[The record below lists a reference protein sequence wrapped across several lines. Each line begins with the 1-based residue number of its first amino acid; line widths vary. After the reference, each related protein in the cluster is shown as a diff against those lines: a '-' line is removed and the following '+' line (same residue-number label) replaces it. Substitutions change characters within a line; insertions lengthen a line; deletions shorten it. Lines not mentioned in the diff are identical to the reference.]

1 MSISGRI
8 MRPKAMNSDELSRLI
23 LSHYGGGTS
32 ATGISVTSD
41 SAMRA
46 MAVHSCVKILA
57 NSIAQLPCHLM
68 EDVGGVKNKAF
79 DHYLYP
85 ILHDQ
90 PNEWMT
96 APEFWGMVIA
106 CLELRGNFFALK
118 SGFPERPIKE
128 LIPLAI
134 GAVEE
139 VIQTPDY
146 GLFYKVRRPNS
157 NQNVSNLNG
166 GIGQTASTTV
176 DTIPGDRIMHIR
188 GLVLNGFMGLN
199 PIQYARESIGLALA
213 TEKHGAKLFA
223 HGTMLGG
230 ILKWDKHFSSD
241 AKAKAVIASF
251 NEVYSSVEN
260 AHKTAL
266 LEDGLTWEKMQ
277 MTSEDSQ
284 FMEARKFQ
292 KKEIVDLFFGMPLSM
307 LQSGE
312 KVATFASAEQ
322 FSLQYV
328 TYAIVPRLVNIEK
341 AIRRDLLTP
350 DERKTLFVK
359 FSVGGLQRADMGTRF
374 SAYQTAINTEIMNPN
389 EARDLEDMNPYD
401 GGDEYRTRTST
412 VKEEKKEKPSEN
424 EEDEEES
431 PKRKRRKE

>member
-8 MRPKAMNSDELSRLI
+8 MRPKAMTSDELSRLI
-23 LSHYGGGTS
+23 TSTYGGGTS

-57 NSIAQLPCHLM
+57 NSVAQLPCHLM
-68 EDVGGVKNKAF
+68 EEVNGIKNKAI

-118 SGFPERPIKE
+118 SGLPGRPIRE

-139 VIQTPDY
+139 VIQTPNY
-146 GLFYKVRRPNS
+146 GLFYKVRRPS
-157 NQNVSNLNG
+157 GDQNAPNG
-166 GIGQTASTTV
+166 ATGQTVSTTV
-176 DTIPGDRIMHIR
+176 DVIPGDRIMHIR

-230 ILKWDKHFSSD
+230 ILKWDKHFSTNE
-241 AKAKAVIASF
+241 KAKTVIESF

-266 LEDGLTWEKMQ
+266 LEDGMGWEKMQ

-292 KKEIVDLFFGMPLSM
+292 KKEIVDLLFGMPLSM

-312 KVATFASAEQ
+312 KTATFASAEQ
-322 FSLQYV
+322 FALQYV
-328 TYAIVPRLVNIEK
+328 SYALTPLIVNIEK
-341 AIRRDLLTP
+341 AVRRDLLT
-350 DERKTLFVK
+350 DEEKKRYYAK
-359 FSVGGLQRADMGTRF
+359 FSVGGLLRGDMKARF
-374 SAYQTAINTEIMNPN
+374 EAYQIAINTEILNPN
-389 EARDLEDMNPYD
+389 TCRDWEDLNAYE
-401 GGDEYRTRTST
+401 GGDEYRVRTST
-412 VKEEKKEKPSEN
+412 IKQDSQPEKDTED
-424 EEDEEES
+424 EEDEES
-431 PKRKRRKE
+431 PKKTRRKKE

>member
-1 MSISGRI
+1 MGIFDK
-8 MRPKAMNSDELSRLI
+8 MRPQAMNTDELSRLI
-23 LSHYGGGTS
+23 LSTYGGGAT
-32 ATGISVTSD
+32 ATGISVTTD
-41 SAMRA
+41 SAMQA

-57 NSIAQLPCHLM
+57 NSVAQLPCHLM
-68 EDVGGVKNKAF
+68 EDSNGIKNKAS
-79 DHYLYP
+79 DHYLYSL
-85 ILHDQ
+85 LHDQ

-96 APEFWGMVIA
+96 APEFWGMVVA
-106 CLELRGNFFALK
+106 CLQLKGNFFALK
-118 SGFPERPIKE
+118 SGIPGRPIKE
-128 LIPLAI
+128 LIPLPI
-134 GAVEE
+134 SAVEE
-139 VIQTPDY
+139 VIQTSGY
-146 GLFYKVRRPNS
+146 GLFYKVRRPS
-157 NQNVSNLNG
+157 GDQTAPNG
-166 GIGQTASTTV
+166 AIGQTVSTTV
-176 DTIPGDRIMHIR
+176 DIIPGDRIMHIR
-188 GLVLNGFMGLN
+188 GLILNGYMGLN
-199 PIQYARESIGLALA
+199 PIAYARESIGLALA

-241 AKAKAVIASF
+241 AKAKAVIESF

-328 TYAIVPRLVNIEK
+328 TYALTPLLVNIEK
-341 AIRRDLLTP
+341 AIRRDLLT
-350 DERKTLFVK
+350 DEEKKKYYAK
-359 FSVGGLQRADMGTRF
+359 FSVGGLLRGDMKARF
-374 SAYQTAINTEIMNPN
+374 EAYQIGINTEILNPN
-389 EARDLEDMNPYD
+389 TCRDWEDLNAYE
-401 GGDEYRTRTST
+401 GGNEYRTRTST
-412 VKEEKKEKPSEN
+412 IKEDKKSKVP
-424 EEDEEES
+424 EEDEEDEDS
-431 PKRKRRKE
+431 PKKTRRKKE

>member
-1 MSISGRI
+1 
-8 MRPKAMNSDELSRLI
+8 MNSDELSRLI
-23 LSHYGGGTS
+23 LSTYGGGTS
-32 ATGISVTSD
+32 ATGISITSD

-57 NSIAQLPCHLM
+57 NSVAQLPCHLM
-68 EDVGGVKNKAF
+68 EDIGGVKNKAL

-118 SGFPERPIKE
+118 SGLSGRPIRE
-128 LIPLAI
+128 IIPFPI
-134 GAVEE
+134 GLVEE
-139 VIQTPDY
+139 VIQTPNY
-146 GLFYKVRRPNS
+146 GLFYKVRRPNADQS
-157 NQNVSNLNG
+157 SSDG
-166 GIGQTASTTV
+166 RIGLTTSTTV

-199 PIQYARESIGLALA
+199 PIAYARESIGLALA
-213 TEKHGAKLFA
+213 TEKHGTKLFA

-230 ILKWDKHFSSD
+230 VLKWDKHFSD
-241 AKAKAVIASF
+241 DTKAKKFVESF

-266 LEDGLTWEKMQ
+266 LEDGVTWEKMQ

-292 KKEIVDLFFGMPLSM
+292 KKELVDLMFGMPLSM

-312 KVATFASAEQ
+312 KTATFASAEQ
-322 FSLQYV
+322 FALQYV
-328 TYAIVPRLVNIEK
+328 TYALTPLLVNIEK
-341 AIRRDLLTP
+341 AVKRDLLT
-350 DERKTLFVK
+350 DEEKKRYYAK
-359 FSVGGLQRADMGTRF
+359 FAVGGLLRGDMTTRF
-374 SAYQTAINTEIMNPN
+374 DAYQTAINTEIMSPN
-389 EARDLEDMNPYD
+389 EARDFEDMNPYD

-412 VKEEKKEKPSEN
+412 VKKDKKVPNNDGAEE
-424 EEDEEES
+424 
-431 PKRKRRKE
+431 

>member
-1 MSISGRI
+1 MDS
-8 MRPKAMNSDELSRLI
+8 NELSRLI
-23 LSHYGGGTS
+23 LSTYGGGTS
-32 ATGISVTSD
+32 STGISVTSD

-57 NSIAQLPCHLM
+57 NSVAQLPCHLM
-68 EDVGGVKNKAF
+68 EDVGGIKNKATT
-79 DHYLYP
+79 HYLYP
-85 ILHDQ
+85 LLHDQ
-90 PNEWMT
+90 PNKWMT

-118 SGFPERPIKE
+118 SGLDGRQIKE

-139 VIQTPDY
+139 VIQAPDY
-146 GLFYKVRRPNS
+146 GLFYKVRRPN
-157 NQNVSNLNG
+157 NDQSNLGG
-166 GIGQTASTTV
+166 GIGQISSGTIV
-176 DTIPGDRIMHIR
+176 DTIPGNRIMHIR

-230 ILKWDKHFSSD
+230 ILKWDKHFSTNE
-241 AKAKAVIASF
+241 KAKAVIESF
-251 NEVYSSVEN
+251 NEIYSSVEN

-312 KVATFASAEQ
+312 KTATFASAEQ

-328 TYAIVPRLVNIEK
+328 TYALTPLLVNIEK
-341 AIRRDLLTP
+341 AIKRDLIM
-350 DERKTLFVK
+350 EEEKKTHYAK
-359 FSVGGLQRADMGTRF
+359 FSVGGLLRGDMKARF
-374 SAYQTAINTEIMNPN
+374 EAYQIGINTEILNPN
-389 EARDLEDMNPYD
+389 TCRDWEDLNAYE
-401 GGDEYRTRTST
+401 GGNEYRVRTST
-412 VKEEKKEKPSEN
+412 VKQDSQPQKN
-424 EEDEEES
+424 TGDDDE
-431 PKRKRRKE
+431 